1 MVVGEEE
8 KVDEVLPEFML
19 RMNSGW
25 ENFSI
30 FFFWLKREWLV
41 GLFWGVVVVF
51 WGVDGGYLGDK

>member
-25 ENFSI
+25 GKFLVFS

-51 WGVDGGYLGDK
+51 WG